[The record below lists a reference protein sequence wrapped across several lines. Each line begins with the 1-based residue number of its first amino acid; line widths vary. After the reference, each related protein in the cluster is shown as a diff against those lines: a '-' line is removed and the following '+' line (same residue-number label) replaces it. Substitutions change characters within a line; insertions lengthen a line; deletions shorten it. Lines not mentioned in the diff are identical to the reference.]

1 MNLKPAQSTA
11 TIGALLRRE
20 REGRGW
26 TLADL
31 AERTGIPQPNLS
43 RLERGLADV
52 RLSTVI
58 RVAQALGA
66 EISLAPAGRLRRLD
80 DVVRDAE
87 QARERILAVGLAGS
101 DPWARLARRARLGE
115 DTEVEAE
122 ALRRTEAGRT

>member
-1 MNLKPAQSTA
+1 MQSTA
-11 TIGALLRRE
+11 TVGALLRRE

-52 RLSTVI
+52 RLSTVL
-58 RVAQALGA
+58 RVAQALGT
-66 EISLAPAGRLRRLD
+66 EISLAPVGRLRRLD
-80 DVVRDAE
+80 DVVRDAK
-87 QARERILAVGLAGS
+87 QARERILAAGLGES
-101 DPWARLARRARLGE
+101 DPWARLVRRARLGE

-122 ALRRTEAGRT
+122 ARRQAEAGRT

>member
-1 MNLKPAQSTA
+1 VQSTA
-11 TIGALLRRE
+11 TVGALLRRE

-52 RLSTVI
+52 RLSTVL
-58 RVAQALGA
+58 RVAQALGT
-66 EISLAPAGRLRRLD
+66 EISLAPVGRLRRLD
-80 DVVRDAE
+80 DVVRDAK
-87 QARERILAVGLAGS
+87 QARERILAAGLGES
-101 DPWARLARRARLGE
+101 DPWARLVRRARLGE

-122 ALRRTEAGRT
+122 ARRQAEAGRT